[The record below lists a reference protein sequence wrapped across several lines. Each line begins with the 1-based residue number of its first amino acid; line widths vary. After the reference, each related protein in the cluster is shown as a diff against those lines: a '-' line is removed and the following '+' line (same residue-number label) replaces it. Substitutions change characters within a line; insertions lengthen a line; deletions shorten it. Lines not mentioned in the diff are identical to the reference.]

1 MTKSLLFK
9 VNYGWELRMNF
20 EIRKKRNNT
29 KVKEF
34 VKDIKKTYEKAK
46 AVLRKSQEKMK
57 KYIDRNRKKVI
68 EYKVRDG
75 VLLSTKNLMWQMRN
89 RETKKLIEKL

>member
-20 EIRKKRNNT
+20 EIRKKGNNT

-34 VKDIKKTYEKAK
+34 VKDIKKTYKKAK

-68 EYKVRDG
+68 EYKVRDR

>member
-20 EIRKKRNNT
+20 EIRKKGNNT

-68 EYKVRDG
+68 EYKVRDRM
-75 VLLSTKNLMWQMRN
+75 LLSTKNLMWQMRN

>member
-20 EIRKKRNNT
+20 EIRKKGNNT

-34 VKDIKKTYEKAK
+34 VKDIKKTYKKAK

-68 EYKVRDG
+68 EYKVRDRM
-75 VLLSTKNLMWQMRN
+75 LLSTKNLMWQMRN